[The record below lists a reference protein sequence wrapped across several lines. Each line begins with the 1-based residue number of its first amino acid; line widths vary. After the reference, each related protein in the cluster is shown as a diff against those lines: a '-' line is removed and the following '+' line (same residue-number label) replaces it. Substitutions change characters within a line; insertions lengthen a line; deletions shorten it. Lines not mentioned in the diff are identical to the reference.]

1 LFLVDLGGNQEI
13 VIIQYSLSNILHEV
27 LDQMVLQ
34 CWLDLL
40 THYLGLGLSE
50 GNLDANDVPTPFE
63 DMTKDHPSYVAL
75 PTCDLPVVWGILD
88 QLEKVIDWCVLQ
100 T

>member
-1 LFLVDLGGNQEI
+1 MAINRN
-13 VIIQYSLSNILHEV
+13 SLSNILHEV
-27 LDQMVLQ
+27 LDQMVLP

-40 THYLGLGLSE
+40 THYLGLGLSK
-50 GNLDANDVPTPFE
+50 GNLDANDVPTPFK
-63 DMTKDHPSYVAL
+63 DMTEDHSSHVAL
-75 PTCDLPVVWGILD
+75 PTCDLPLVWGILD